1 MIRIRLG
8 SPLRRSDMTR
18 LEKAVTTVTDTA
30 ITNAGFS
37 FAVTASEEQIP
48 SICTMTG
55 LFRFNGPHSNLKFF
69 EENMDALSLLMV
81 FNCYIG

>member
-1 MIRIRLG
+1 MRV
-8 SPLRRSDMTR
+8 S
-18 LEKAVTTVTDTA
+18 V
-30 ITNAGFS
+30 